1 MAKTD
6 TEFRER
12 IVLFDMFSGGQDELR
27 SVLTELTDHLRT
39 PELNG
44 PLYTVTHE
52 LVVNGLK
59 AVYKKVFFDKFIVEI
74 GLEEDLAVYKKVFF
88 DKFIVEIGL
97 EDIDYQKWLALFK
110 SEIEAHNAEN
120 FSRMVRE
127 SNQGVGVSIR
137 VIRGDL
143 RIVITNPGRPS
154 PIEMDRIRRSIRS
167 GHDLDHLSPILEE
180 AAGDENREGAGLG
193 LALIIM
199 SLRKLGGD
207 RAALRITT
215 RGDRT
220 FAGISL
226 RRELLEKY
234 TIEADVDLT

>member
-59 AVYKKVFFDKFIVEI
+59 
-74 GLEEDLAVYKKVFF
+74 AVYKKVFF

-226 RRELLEKY
+226 RREVLEKY

>member
-59 AVYKKVFFDKFIVEI
+59 
-74 GLEEDLAVYKKVFF
+74 AVYKKVFF